1 MSLSVLMI
9 SAVIG
14 ATPAA
19 DPGRSTPIR
28 CRPAPYY
35 VVDHGEHA
43 ILQRLSGAP
52 QLERLRIDDKGVRA
66 CYLTKTKRGFV
77 VNPAA
82 SA

>member
-19 DPGRSTPIR
+19 DVGKSTPIR

-35 VVDHGEHA
+35 VADHGEHA
-43 ILQRLSGAP
+43 VLQRLSSGA
-52 QLERLRIDDKGVRA
+52 QFERLRIDDKGVRA
-66 CYLTKTKRGFV
+66 CYLTKAKRNFV